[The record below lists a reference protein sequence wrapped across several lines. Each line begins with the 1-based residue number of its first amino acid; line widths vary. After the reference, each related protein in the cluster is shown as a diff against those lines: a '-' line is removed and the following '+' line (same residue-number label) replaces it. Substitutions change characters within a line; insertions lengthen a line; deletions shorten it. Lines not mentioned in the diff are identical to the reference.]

1 MAIDSLTALLAGI
14 PAMVF
19 PFWPVIL
26 IGTLFGFGF
35 QDLRPLVIVWVALML
50 IWLIARGAGAAPL
63 FPLIPEPINSTL
75 FFVTGAG
82 LILFHVFRQD
92 QA

>member
-1 MAIDSLTALLAGI
+1 MATDNLTTLLAGL

-26 IGTLFGFGF
+26 IGTLFAWGF
-35 QDLRPLVIVWVALML
+35 QDLRPLVVVWVALML
-50 IWLIARGAGAAPL
+50 IWLLARGVGAAPL
-63 FPLIPEPINSTL
+63 FPLIPEPLSSTL
-75 FFVTGAG
+75 FFLIGAG
-82 LILFHVFRQD
+82 LILFHVFRGD